1 MVFPSLYSVP
11 SPEKRERMRA
21 STVQAADV
29 SERARKQAR
38 LSQMKR
44 HPKQPELR
52 RLTQDELLAEAVVTE
67 EENLA
72 SLAHF
77 LKEEAEKKKAVFK
90 KVRGEIHD
98 SDK

>member
-1 MVFPSLYSVP
+1 MHNLCLFS
-11 SPEKRERMRA
+11 
-21 STVQAADV
+21 
-29 SERARKQAR
+29 
-38 LSQMKR
+38 
-44 HPKQPELR
+44 LR

-90 KVRGEIHD
+90 KVSGK
-98 SDK
+98 S